1 MTIKSLL
8 VFVAII
14 QAVVIAYF
22 LGHHQQSSQPRAGH
36 EAPAVV
42 AALADEA
49 ADRHYRAGM
58 QMLSQQGAPAAR
70 AFFEQQ
76 YRYSGHLKLLY
87 GLAWTQY
94 IQSESDAAQRNLTY
108 ILDHQPQPELA
119 AHCHYLAGYMAL
131 NDARYQQAVD
141 AFRAAHLRYTQAD
154 KQSNLF
160 KCELGLAGA
169 AVFQAR
175 YDDADILLNIAFS
188 RTADTQIKH
197 LGHFYH
203 LKARVC
209 FGRGRY
215 AAALAFAEKELA
227 EFEKIGDVI
236 NTGVAHGDI
245 AFYRAV
251 KGDFAGCI
259 AANQRAETLLT
270 QQGATGKLVQ
280 TQLNRLFIAQC
291 RGEVTQDLEQVIRQ
305 HIERQ
310 NDQYAREQ
318 LDFLKTWS
326 CP

>member
-8 VFVAII
+8 MFVAII
-14 QAVVIAYF
+14 QAVMIAYF
-22 LGHHQQSSQPRAGH
+22 LGLHHQSSQAPSVGK
-36 EAPAVV
+36 APALV
-42 AALADEA
+42 ATLADEA

-58 QMLSQQGAPAAR
+58 QMLAQQGAPAAR
-70 AFFEQQ
+70 AFFEQH
-76 YRYSGHLKLLY
+76 YRHSGHLKLLY

-94 IQSESDAAQRNLTY
+94 IQRENDAARRNLTY
-108 ILDHQPQPELA
+108 ILDHQPPPELA
-119 AHCHYLAGYMAL
+119 AHCHYLEGYMAL
-131 NDARYQQAVD
+131 NGARYHEAVN
-141 AFRAAHLRYTQAD
+141 AFRAAHLRYQQAG
-154 KQSNLF
+154 KQGNLF

-175 YDDADILLNIAFS
+175 YDDADKLLNIAFS
-188 RTADTQIKH
+188 RTADNHIKH

-209 FGRGRY
+209 FGRGNI

-227 EFEKIGDVI
+227 EFEQVGDLI

-245 AFYRAV
+245 AFYRALQ
-251 KGDFAGCI
+251 GDFAGCI

-280 TQLNRLFIAQC
+280 TQLNRLLIAQC
-291 RGEVTQDLEQVIRQ
+291 RGEATPDLEQAIRQ

-310 NDQYAREQ
+310 NDQYAQEQ

>member
-8 VFVAII
+8 MFVAII
-14 QAVVIAYF
+14 QAVMIAYF
-22 LGHHQQSSQPRAGH
+22 LGLHQHASQPQAGH

-58 QMLSQQGAPAAR
+58 QMLAQQGAPAAR
-70 AFFEQQ
+70 AYFEQH
-76 YRYSGHLKLLY
+76 YRHSGHLKLLY

-94 IQSESDAAQRNLTY
+94 IQRESDAARRNVTY
-108 ILDHQPQPELA
+108 ILDHHPPPELA
-119 AHCHYLAGYMAL
+119 AHCLYLEGYMAL
-131 NDARYQQAVD
+131 NDARYNEAVS
-141 AFRAAHLRYTQAD
+141 AFRAAHWRYEQAD

-160 KCELGLAGA
+160 KCEIGLAGA
-169 AVFQAR
+169 AVFQGR
-175 YDDADILLNIAFS
+175 YDDADKLLNIAFS
-188 RTADTQIKH
+188 RSSDPRIKH

-209 FGRGRY
+209 FGRGHA
-215 AAALAFAEKELA
+215 AAALAFAEKERD
-227 EFEKIGDVI
+227 EFEKVGDVI
-236 NTGVAHGDI
+236 NTGVAYGDI
-245 AFYRAV
+245 AFYRAI

-259 AANQRAETLLT
+259 AANQRAEALLT

-280 TQLNRLFIAQC
+280 TQLNRLLIAQC
-291 RGEVTQDLEQVIRQ
+291 RGEATQELEHAIRA

-318 LDFLKTWS
+318 LDFLKTWQ